1 MAASGAPRASQAA
14 PDHLPADPIMQ
25 PRENEMISAQMTRA
39 ALLAAALGAGPVV
52 AADIAVI
59 AGSANDEFF
68 NRVKKGVD
76 QAALVV
82 EANGGSVTYMPTQN
96 YDNFGP
102 DLVGLINT
110 AVGLG
115 VEGIATPIW
124 VPEAQV
130 PALQA
135 AAAQGV
141 RIMVYNSGAEHREAV
156 SGLNYFGA
164 DDRVAGVAGG
174 EYLAAR
180 GARKILC
187 HIHVPGAV
195 NLESRC
201 DGVTEG
207 AASAGAE
214 VVRLPTPANLDS
226 DLTGTSE
233 AIKAEIIGDPGIDAV
248 ITGAAWAS
256 DAAAIAIS
264 QAGREVMLGTFDL
277 SPSVLERIEA
287 GTQTFAI
294 DQQPYLQSFL
304 AATMLA
310 AHLDFGTDLPT
321 SPVLTGPAIVDAV
334 NVAVTMAGVRKG
346 AR

>member
-1 MAASGAPRASQAA
+1 MSSNKFG
-14 PDHLPADPIMQ
+14 LK
-25 PRENEMISAQMTRA
+25 
-39 ALLAAALGAGPVV
+39 ALLAGAALAVSAAALP

-82 EANGGSVTYMPTQN
+82 EANGGSVNYLPTQN

-110 AVGLG
+110 AVGQG
-115 VEGIATPIW
+115 AEGIAIPIW
-124 VPEAQV
+124 VPEAQL

-135 AAAQGV
+135 AAEQGV
-141 RIMVYNSGAEHREAV
+141 KIMVYNSGSAHQKDVE
-156 SGLNYFGA
+156 GINYFGA
-164 DDRVAGVAGG
+164 DDFVAGVAGG
-174 EYLAAR
+174 EYLAQN
-180 GARKILC
+180 GAKKILC

-207 AASAGAE
+207 AEANGAE
-214 VVRLPTPANLDS
+214 VVRLPTPANIDS
-226 DLTGTSE
+226 DATATAE
-233 AIKAEIIGDPGIDAV
+233 AIKAELLKDSSIDAV

-256 DAAAIAIS
+256 DSAAIAIQ
-264 QAGREVMLGTFDL
+264 QAGRPVMLGTFDL
-277 SPSVLERIEA
+277 SPSVLGRIQD
-287 GTQTFAI
+287 GTQKMAI

-304 AATMLA
+304 ATTMLA
-310 AHLDFGTDLPT
+310 AHIDFGTELATD
-321 SPVLTGPAIVDAV
+321 PVLTGPAIVDAS
-334 NVAVTMAGVRKG
+334 NVEVTMRGVEAG